1 MPFPPIVSSV
11 CPCDNR
17 KTYGLRGA
25 NGSEITSMSNSLVQ
39 RMIEVI
45 ETEYANVVT
54 LRRLSALMGRQPAY
68 LGRLFRQETG
78 STVRDY
84 LTRVRL
90 QQAEA
95 LIRDGVKIEA
105 VALSVGYRSKK
116 NFYQQFRRQYKT
128 TPVPFRRDLIRTAA
142 PSERQHDDPM
152 SVDGPLRHRVRSEFL
167 ETAGLAPTLAEAVWL
182 FQLPP
187 DACLQVLCRLVEE
200 GFLRQNPHGRFCVNS
215 THA

>member
-1 MPFPPIVSSV
+1 
-11 CPCDNR
+11 
-17 KTYGLRGA
+17 
-25 NGSEITSMSNSLVQ
+25 MSNSLVQ

-54 LRRLSALMGRQPAY
+54 LRRLSALMDRQPGY
-68 LGRLFRQETG
+68 LGRLFRHETG

-90 QQAEA
+90 QRAEA

-105 VALSVGYRSKK
+105 VALCVGYRSKK
-116 NFYQQFRRQYKT
+116 NFYQRFRRQYKT
-128 TPVPFRRDLIRTAA
+128 TPVPFRRDLRTAA
-142 PSERQHDDPM
+142 PSERQHDDQM
-152 SVDGPLRHRVRSEFL
+152 SVDAPLRHRVRSEFL
-167 ETAGLAPTLAEAVWL
+167 ETAGLSPTLAEAVRL

-200 GFLRQNPHGRFCVNS
+200 GFLRQNPRGRFCVNS
-215 THA
+215 THS